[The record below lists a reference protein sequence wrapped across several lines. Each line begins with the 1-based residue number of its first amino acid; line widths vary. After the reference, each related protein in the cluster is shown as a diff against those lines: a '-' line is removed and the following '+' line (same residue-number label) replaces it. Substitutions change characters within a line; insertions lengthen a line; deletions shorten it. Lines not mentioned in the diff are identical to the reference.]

1 MDKENDVQTLCY
13 ECDSPDAF
21 PDGIYFSLELVYGL
35 QPGYFWSLCLKGLDQ
50 GLLKGMGDSRIQ
62 TQDSHWVS

>member
-21 PDGIYFSLELVYGL
+21 PDDIYFPLELVYGL
-35 QPGYFWSLCLKGLDQ
+35 QPGYF
-50 GLLKGMGDSRIQ
+50 
-62 TQDSHWVS
+62 